1 MIRVEKAAVLGAG
14 TMGAQIAAHLA
25 NARIPTL
32 LLDIVPR
39 EEVSEARPL
48 GRATE
53 AHDAKS
59 GTLPDGRASAP
70 SRSDAKTEDRNAIAR
85 AGFEAARKAKPAA
98 FFTSELA
105 SLVTVGNF
113 DDDLA
118 KLKACDLI
126 IEAVVENLE
135 IKRSLYE
142 KIEQHRRP
150 GSVVASN
157 TSGIPLKQL
166 AEGRS
171 EDFRANFLGMHFF
184 NPPRYMHLVEL
195 IRTEW
200 TKPEVSCSMFGFLDE
215 RLGKGVVVAKDRP
228 NFIANRVGTFGA
240 LVTIRAM
247 LDDGYSIEE
256 IDKITGPAAGR
267 PKTATFRT
275 FDLVGLDVFAHV
287 VKNLHENLPDD
298 PDREMFVM
306 PDFIAG
312 MIERKLLGNKTKA
325 GFYRK
330 QKGET
335 DKREIWALDPATL
348 DYKPAEKVKLPSLEM
363 AKNIEDTAERIKTL
377 AWSKDRAGAFL
388 WKTLSRTLCYAADR
402 IPEIADTVVEIDR
415 AMQWGFNWELGPFGV
430 WDAIGV
436 EKSVAKL
443 EEEGRTVPANVQKML
458 DAGAKSFY
466 KQENGQRFYFD
477 FPSAQYVPAAEP
489 PGTIILKSLK
499 DRGTGVPPL
508 NHAQDARA
516 TTAVIKKNSGA
527 SLIDLGDGVA
537 CLEFHSK
544 MNSIGGDTLEMLKS
558 ALNEVEKNF
567 VGLVVGNQG
576 QNFSVGANLML
587 MLMEAQDEN
596 WEELDL
602 IGRYFQQSV
611 MSLRYSPKPVV
622 VAPFQMVFGGGCE
635 MVLHADR
642 VRASAETY
650 IGLVEVGVGII
661 PAGCGTKEMLV
672 RALDSI
678 PHDMKDA
685 DPFPFVKRAFETI
698 ALAKVA
704 TSAEEARGFGFLSAD
719 DTVSMNRDRLI
730 ADAKKEVLALAASGY
745 VQPQQRTDILAL
757 GNPAL
762 ATLKLGV
769 HMMKRA
775 GYISDHD
782 ALIGEKLARIL
793 TGGDL
798 NHATQVSEQYLLDL
812 EREAFLS
819 LIGTRKS
826 QDRIAHMLK
835 TGKPLRN

>member
-1 MIRVEKAAVLGAG
+1 MNAHSVLLAAMIQVKKAAVLGAG

-25 NARIPTL
+25 NAGIPTL
-32 LLDIVPR
+32 LLDIVPQD
-39 EEVSEARPL
+39 EA
-48 GRATE
+48 
-53 AHDAKS
+53 
-59 GTLPDGRASAP
+59 
-70 SRSDAKTEDRNAIAR
+70 DRNKIAR
-85 AGFEAARKAKPAA
+85 AGLEAAKKSKPAA
-98 FFTSELA
+98 FFTAERA
-105 SLVTVGNF
+105 ALVSVGNF
-113 DDDLA
+113 EDDLA
-118 KLKACDLI
+118 KLKDCDLI
-126 IEAVVENLE
+126 IEAVVENLD

-142 KIEQHRRP
+142 KVEQHRRP

-166 AEGRS
+166 ADGRS
-171 EDFRANFLGMHFF
+171 DDFRAHFLGMHFF
-184 NPPRYMHLVEL
+184 NPPRYMHLVEI

-228 NFIANRVGTFGA
+228 NFIANRIGTFGA
-240 LVTIRAM
+240 LVTMRTM
-247 LDDGYSIEE
+247 LEDGYSIEE
-256 IDKITGPAAGR
+256 VDKITGPAAGR

-298 PDREMFVM
+298 PERETFVM
-306 PDFIAG
+306 AEFVTK
-312 MIERKLLGNKTKA
+312 MIEKGLLGNKTKA
-325 GFYRK
+325 GFYQRK
-330 QKGET
+330 KSDG
-335 DKREIWALDPATL
+335 DKREIWTLNSATL
-348 DYKPAEKVKLPSLEM
+348 DYRPSQKVKLPSLEM
-363 AKNIEDTAERIKTL
+363 AKNIEDTSERLKTL
-377 AWSKDRAGAFL
+377 AWSKDRVGAFL
-388 WKTLSRTLCYAADR
+388 WKTLSRTLCYTADR
-402 IPEIADTVVEIDR
+402 IPEIADTVVEVDR
-415 AMQWGFNWELGPFGV
+415 AMRWGFNWEFGPFEV

-443 EEEGRTVPANVQKML
+443 KEEGRPVPANVQAML
-458 DAGAKSFY
+458 DAGVKSFY
-466 KQENGQRFYFD
+466 KQKDGQQFYYD
-477 FPSAQYVPAAEP
+477 FASEEYRPLADP

-499 DRGTGVPPL
+499 DRAG
-508 NHAQDARA
+508 
-516 TTAVIKKNSGA
+516 VIKKNSGA

-544 MNSIGGDTLEMLKS
+544 MNSIGGDTLEMLKF
-558 ALNEVEKNF
+558 AIGETEKNF
-567 VGLVVGNQG
+567 AGLVVGNQG
-576 QNFSVGANLML
+576 VNFSVGANLML
-587 MLMEAQDEN
+587 MLMEARDEN
-596 WEELDL
+596 WEELDM
-602 IGRYFQQSV
+602 IGRYFQSSV

-642 VRASAETY
+642 VRAAAETY

-661 PAGCGTKEMLV
+661 PAGGGTKEMLV

-678 PHDMKDA
+678 PKGVDDA

-704 TSAEEARGFGFLSAD
+704 TSAEEARSLGFVSTD
-719 DTVSMNRDRLI
+719 DSISMNADRLI
-730 ADAKKEVLALAASGY
+730 ADAKKEVLSLAASGY
-745 VQPQQRTDILAL
+745 VAPQPRTDVLAL
-757 GNPAL
+757 GMAGL

-769 HMMKRA
+769 HLMKRA
-775 GYISDHD
+775 GYISDHN

-798 NHATQVSEQYLLDL
+798 NHATRVSEQYLLDL
-812 EREAFLS
+812 EREACLS
-819 LIGTRKS
+819 LIGTRKT

>member
-1 MIRVEKAAVLGAG
+1 MNTHSVLSNGMITVKKAAVLGAG
-14 TMGAQIAAHLA
+14 TMGSQIAAHLA

-32 LLDIVPR
+32 LLDIAPR
-39 EEVSEARPL
+39 ELTAVELARGL
-48 GRATE
+48 
-53 AHDAKS
+53 
-59 GTLPDGRASAP
+59 TLESA
-70 SRSDAKTEDRNAIAR
+70 DVRNRIAR
-85 AGFEAARKAKPAA
+85 GGLEAAKKARPAA
-98 FFTSELA
+98 FFTSDRA
-105 SLVTVGNF
+105 SLVTIGNF
-113 DDDLA
+113 EDDLP
-118 KLKACDLI
+118 KLQDCDLI

-135 IKRSLYE
+135 IKRSLYGRV
-142 KIEQHRRP
+142 EQYRRS
-150 GSVVASN
+150 GSVLASN
-157 TSGIPLKQL
+157 TSGIPLRQL
-166 AEGRS
+166 AAGRS
-171 EDFRANFLGMHFF
+171 EDFRVHFLGMHFF

-228 NFIANRVGTFGA
+228 NFIANRIGTFGA
-240 LVTIRAM
+240 LVTMRTM
-247 LDDGYSIEE
+247 LDDDYSIEE
-256 IDKITGPAAGR
+256 VDKITGPAVGR

-287 VKNLHENLPDD
+287 VRNLHENLPDD
-298 PDREMFVM
+298 PEREMFVM
-306 PDFIAG
+306 PDFVTK
-312 MIERKLLGNKTKA
+312 MIEKGWLGNKTKA
-325 GFYRK
+325 GFYQRK
-330 QKGET
+330 KSDG
-335 DKREIWALDPATL
+335 DKREIWTLNSATL
-348 DYKPAEKVKLPSLEM
+348 DYRPSQKVKLPSLEM
-363 AKNIEDTAERIKTL
+363 AKNIEDTRERLKTL
-377 AWSKDRAGAFL
+377 VWSKDRVGAFL
-388 WKTLSRTLCYAADR
+388 WKTLARTLCYTADR

-415 AMQWGFNWELGPFGV
+415 AMRWGFNWELGPFEV

-443 EEEGRTVPANVQKML
+443 KEEGRNIRANVQSMI
-458 DAGAKSFY
+458 DAGVKFFY
-466 KQENGQRFYFD
+466 RKKDGQHFYYD
-477 FPSAQYVPAAEP
+477 FASEEYRPLADP
-489 PGTIILKSLK
+489 PGTINLKSLK
-499 DRGTGVPPL
+499 DRT
-508 NHAQDARA
+508 D
-516 TTAVIKKNSGA
+516 VIKKNSGA

-537 CLEFHSK
+537 GLEFHSK
-544 MNSIGGDTLEMLKS
+544 MNSIGGDTLEMLKV

-596 WEELDL
+596 WEELDM
-602 IGRYFQQSV
+602 IGRFFQQSV

-622 VAPFQMVFGGGCE
+622 VAPFQVVFGGSCE

-650 IGLVEVGVGII
+650 IGLVEAGVGII

-678 PHDMKDA
+678 PADMKDA

-704 TSAEEARGFGFLSAD
+704 TSAEQERRFGFLRDEGS
-719 DTVSMNRDRLI
+719 VSMNSDRLF
-730 ADAKKEVLALAASGY
+730 AGAKSQVLALEGTGY
-745 VQPQQRTDILAL
+745 RQPQQRTDIIAL
-757 GNPAL
+757 GTPAL

-769 HMMKRA
+769 HLMKRA

-782 ALIGEKLARIL
+782 ALIGAKLARIL

-798 NHATQVSEQYLLDL
+798 NHATRVSEQYLLDL

-819 LIGTRKS
+819 LIGTRKT

-835 TGKPLRN
+835 TAKPLRN

>member
-1 MIRVEKAAVLGAG
+1 MITVKKAAVLGAG

-25 NARIPTL
+25 NAGVPTL

-39 EEVSEARPL
+39 ELTAEEQAKGLPL
-48 GRATE
+48 ESPAV
-53 AHDAKS
+53 
-59 GTLPDGRASAP
+59 
-70 SRSDAKTEDRNAIAR
+70 RNRIAR
-85 AGFEAARKAKPAA
+85 AGYESARKAKPAA
-98 FFTSELA
+98 FFTSDLA
-105 SLVTVGNF
+105 SLVSVGNF
-113 DDDLA
+113 DDDLP
-118 KLKACDLI
+118 KLKDCDLI
-126 IEAVVENLE
+126 IEAVVENLQ
-135 IKRSLYE
+135 IKKSLYE
-142 KIEQHRRP
+142 NVEQHRRP
-150 GSVVASN
+150 GSVIASN
-157 TSGIPLKQL
+157 TSGIPLNQL
-166 AEGRS
+166 AAGRS
-171 EDFRANFLGMHFF
+171 EDFRAHFLGMHFF

-228 NFIANRVGTFGA
+228 NFIANRIGTFGA
-240 LVTIRAM
+240 LVTIHTM
-247 LDDGYSIEE
+247 LADSYGIEE
-256 IDKITGPAAGR
+256 VDKITGPAVGR

-275 FDLVGLDVFAHV
+275 FDLVGLDVLAHV
-287 VKNLHENLPDD
+287 VKNLNENLPDD
-298 PDREMFVM
+298 PEHAMFVM
-306 PDFIAG
+306 PEFVAK
-312 MIERKLLGNKTKA
+312 MLERGLLGNKTKA
-325 GFYRK
+325 GFYKR
-330 QKGET
+330 QKGEDGT
-335 DKREIWALDPATL
+335 SEILTLDVATL
-348 DYKPAEKVKLPSLEM
+348 DYRPAQKVKLPSLEV
-363 AKNIEDTAERIKTL
+363 AKNIDNTAERIKTL
-377 AWSKDRAGAFL
+377 VWSKDRAGAFL
-388 WKTLSRTLCYAADR
+388 WKTFSRTLCYAADR
-402 IPEIADTVVEIDR
+402 IPEIADTVVEVDR
-415 AMQWGFNWELGPFGV
+415 AMQWGFNWELGPFEA

-443 EEEGRTVPANVQKML
+443 KEEGRSVPANVQKLL
-458 DAGAKSFY
+458 DSDAKSFY

-477 FPSAQYVPAAEP
+477 FPSAKYVPAGDP

-499 DRGTGVPPL
+499 DRGTGVPPV

-516 TTAVIKKNSGA
+516 TSGVIRKNSGA

-544 MNSIGGDTLEMLKS
+544 MNSIGGDTLEMLKI
-558 ALNEVEKNF
+558 ALTEVEKNF

-576 QNFSVGANLML
+576 TNFSVGANLML

-596 WEELDL
+596 WEELDM
-602 IGRYFQQSV
+602 IGRFFQQSV

-622 VAPFQMVFGGGCE
+622 VAPFQLVFGGGCE

-678 PHDMKDA
+678 PKDVKDA

-704 TSAEEARGFGFLSAD
+704 TSAEEARGFGFLSSD
-719 DTVSMNRDRLI
+719 DSISMNRDRLI
-730 ADAKKEVLALAASGY
+730 ADAKKEVLSLAASGY

-757 GNPAL
+757 GMPAL

-798 NHATQVSEQYLLDL
+798 NHQTRVSEQYLLDL

-819 LIGTRKS
+819 LIGTRKT
-826 QDRIAHMLK
+826 QERIAHMLK

>member
-1 MIRVEKAAVLGAG
+1 MITVKKAAVLGAG

-25 NARIPTL
+25 NAGIPTL

-39 EEVSEARPL
+39 ELTPDEQ
-48 GRATE
+48 
-53 AHDAKS
+53 AK
-59 GTLPDGRASAP
+59 GLTLESPQV
-70 SRSDAKTEDRNAIAR
+70 RNRIAR
-85 AGFEAARKAKPAA
+85 DGYEAAKKAKPAA
-98 FFTSELA
+98 FFTADLA
-105 SLVTVGNF
+105 ALVSVGNF

-118 KLKACDLI
+118 KLKDCDLI
-126 IEAVVENLE
+126 IEAVVENLQ
-135 IKRSLYE
+135 IKQSLFQ
-142 KIEQHRRP
+142 KLEQHRRP
-150 GSVVASN
+150 GSVMASN
-157 TSGIPLKQL
+157 TSGIPLGQL
-166 AEGRS
+166 AAGRS
-171 EDFRANFLGMHFF
+171 EDFRAHFLGMHFF

-228 NFIANRVGTFGA
+228 NFIANRIGTFGA
-240 LVTIRAM
+240 LVTIQTM
-247 LDDGYSIEE
+247 LEDVYSIEE
-256 IDKITGPAAGR
+256 VDKITGPAVGR

-275 FDLVGLDVFAHV
+275 FDLVGVDVFAHV
-287 VKNLHENLPDD
+287 VRNLHENLPDD
-298 PDREMFVM
+298 PERESFVM
-306 PDFIAG
+306 PDFVAK
-312 MIERKLLGNKTKA
+312 MLERGLLGNKSKA
-325 GFYRK
+325 GFYKR
-330 QKGET
+330 QKGA
-335 DKREIWALDPATL
+335 DGKREILTLDVATL
-348 DYKPAEKVKLPSLEM
+348 DYRAAQKVKLPSLEM

-377 AWSKDRAGAFL
+377 VWSKDRAGAFL

-415 AMQWGFNWELGPFGV
+415 AMQWGFNWELGPFEV

-443 EEEGRTVPANVQKML
+443 KEDGKSVPLVVQQLL
-458 DAGAKSFY
+458 DSGAQSFY

-477 FPSAQYVPAAEP
+477 FPAAKYVPAVDP

-499 DRGTGVPPL
+499 DRSGVI
-508 NHAQDARA
+508 R
-516 TTAVIKKNSGA
+516 KNPGA
-527 SLIDLGDGVA
+527 SLVDLGDGVA

-544 MNSIGGDTLEMLKS
+544 MNSIGGDTLEMLKI
-558 ALNEVEKNF
+558 ALVEVEKNF
-567 VGLVVGNQG
+567 LGLVVGNQG

-596 WEELDL
+596 WEELDM
-602 IGRYFQQSV
+602 IGRFFQQSV

-622 VAPFQMVFGGGCE
+622 VAPFQLVFGGGCE

-642 VRASAETY
+642 VRANAETY

-672 RALDSI
+672 RAMDSI
-678 PHDMKDA
+678 PSDMKDA

-704 TSAEEARGFGFLSAD
+704 TSADEARGLGFLSED
-719 DTVSMNRDRLI
+719 DSISMNRDRLV

-745 VQPQQRTDILAL
+745 VHPQQRTDILAL

-782 ALIGEKLARIL
+782 ALIGEKLAPIL

-798 NHATQVSEQYLLDL
+798 NHQTRVSEQYLLDL

-819 LIGTRKS
+819 LIGTRQT